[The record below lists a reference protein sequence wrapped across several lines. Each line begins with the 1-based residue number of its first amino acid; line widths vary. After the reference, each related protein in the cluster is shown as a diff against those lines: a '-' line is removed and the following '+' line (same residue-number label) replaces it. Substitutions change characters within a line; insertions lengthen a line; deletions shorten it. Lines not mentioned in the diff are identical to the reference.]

1 VTNNSILL
9 EISVESASGAAAAER
24 GGANRIELCANL
36 NVGGVTPSAE
46 LMHETRRAVRAPIFV
61 MIRPR
66 GGDFVFSAEEFFAM
80 RRDLKIAKSCGM
92 DGAVFGILH
101 ANRTVDL
108 ERTRELVEA
117 AKPLPVT
124 FHRAFDE
131 TPDLHAALEAVISTG
146 ATRILTS
153 GGKPKADAGARVLA
167 ELVKVAAG
175 RITILPGGGI
185 NAGNLETVVRATG
198 TYEVHSGL
206 GTSLPYGKSGAA
218 EFESAVRELADI
230 LNGAQSET
238 ARE

>member
-1 VTNNSILL
+1 MTNNSLLL

-36 NVGGVTPSAE
+36 NVGGLTPNAE
-46 LMHETRRAVRAPIFV
+46 LMRETRKAVRAPIFV

-66 GGDFVFSAEEFFAM
+66 GGDFVFPPEEFFAM
-80 RRDLKIAKSCGM
+80 KRDLKIAKSCGM

-101 ANRTVDL
+101 ADRTVNL
-108 ERTRELVEA
+108 ELTRELVEA

-131 TPDLHAALEAVISTG
+131 TPDLHAALEAVIAAG

-153 GGKPKADAGARVLA
+153 GGKPNADAGASVLA
-167 ELVKVAAG
+167 DLVKAAAG

-185 NAGNLETVVRATG
+185 NAGNLEAVVRATG
-198 TYEVHSGL
+198 TCEVHSGL

-218 EFESAVRELADI
+218 EFESAVRELAEI
-230 LNGAQSET
+230 LRGIELAT
-238 ARE
+238 PR

>member
-1 VTNNSILL
+1 MTNNSILL
-9 EISVESASGAAAAER
+9 EISVESASGAAAAEH

-46 LMHETRRAVRAPIFV
+46 LMRETRKAVCAPIFV

-66 GGDFVFSAEEFFAM
+66 GGDFAFSAEEFSAM
-80 RRDLKIAKSCGM
+80 MRDVEIAKSCRM
-92 DGAVFGILH
+92 DGVVFGILH
-101 ANRTVDL
+101 ADRTVNL

-131 TPDLHAALEAVISTG
+131 TPDLQAALEAVIAAG

-153 GGKPKADAGARVLA
+153 GGKPNADAGASVLA
-167 ELVKVAAG
+167 ELMKATAG

-185 NAGNLETVVRATG
+185 NARNLEAVVRVTG
-198 TYEVHSGL
+198 ACEIHSGL
-206 GTSLPYGKSGAA
+206 GTSLPYGKSGAV
-218 EFESAVRELADI
+218 EFESAVRELAEI
-230 LNGAQSET
+230 L
-238 ARE
+238 REIELATPR